1 MKLKVITNKGTTILF
16 NRTKDAAEQLDIHYQ
31 NISKYVIST
40 TNLGECKRGRY
51 KGWKFIKLN

>member
-1 MKLKVITNKGTTILF
+1 MKLKVITNKGITILYK
-16 NRTKDAAEQLDIHYQ
+16 RIKDAAEQLDIHHQ

-40 TNLGECKRGRY
+40 SNLGECKRGRY